1 MTRRIG
7 ILGGTFDPIHNGHL
21 AIAEE
26 TRVALGFERVL
37 LVPAARQPL
46 KRGEHAATPQQRL
59 EMAWLA
65 CADNAAFE
73 VSPME
78 IERAGPSYTVDT
90 LETLH
95 AAELG
100 ELHFIVGADAA
111 ADLYRW
117 HAAGRIVALA
127 RIVVVGRPGFALDQM
142 TFGHHLPGLSA
153 RLTLLEGPGLDISS
167 SELRR
172 RVAAGRPIR
181 YQTPQAVVEY
191 IAEHGLYQPEEHGSS
206 C

>member
-1 MTRRIG
+1 
-7 ILGGTFDPIHNGHL
+7 
-21 AIAEE
+21 
-26 TRVALGFERVL
+26 VL
-37 LVPAARQPL
+37 FVPAARQPL
-46 KRGEHAATPQQRL
+46 KHGEHAATPQQRL

-90 LETLH
+90 LEALH
-95 AAELG
+95 AADLG

-117 HAAGRIVALA
+117 HAAGRIVVLA
-127 RIVVVGRPGFALDQM
+127 RIVVVGRPGFALDQ
-142 TFGHHLPGLSA
+142 TAFGHRLPGLNA

-167 SELRR
+167 SDLRR

-181 YQTPQAVVEY
+181 YQTPQVVVEY
-191 IAEHGLYQPEEHGSS
+191 IAEHELYQPEEHESPL
-206 C
+206 